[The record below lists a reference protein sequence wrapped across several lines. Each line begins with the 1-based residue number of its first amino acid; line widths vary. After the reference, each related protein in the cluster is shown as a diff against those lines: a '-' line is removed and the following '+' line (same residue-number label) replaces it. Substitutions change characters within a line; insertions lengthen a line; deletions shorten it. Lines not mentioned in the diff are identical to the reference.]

1 MWGAITAEWRSAA
14 GESIFPE
21 ATSFCGRGARTGAQ
35 EVVKDDSDRLSVLR
49 RELRRTL
56 GDKRYELWLGGET
69 SLVLEG
75 NTLRVRCTSQ
85 TEVQWFRR
93 KLSVAIEQCTAA
105 AFGPSVETVFEAVA
119 APPVQAAQKPC
130 TAGAQPHCREAGW
143 QTTQL
148 NFGEDVWRSSADGGN
163 RAVAAADAPR
173 EPKATQPPVEKTRRW
188 TFGDFVVGMGNRLA
202 AQAAREAAQQPG
214 RFSPLLVHGAHGV
227 GKSHLLSAIA
237 QQVRLRQRMRVVQLT
252 AEQFTTQFL
261 EAMERRALP
270 GFRQKM
276 RSLDVLLI
284 DDVQF
289 FAGKRA
295 TVEELLY
302 TLDALHARGGQVVLS
317 SDQPAIELQAVSPD
331 LANRVSAG
339 LTVAM
344 DPPDYETR
352 AGIVRVLAERMQLS
366 LEQEVVE
373 TVAQQAVGSGRL
385 LSGAINRLVA
395 VSMAVDQPITKEL
408 AEFALIEFCRQH
420 TPQVKLS
427 DIQRAVCE
435 VFGVE
440 SASLKSQRKTRA
452 IAEPRMLAMWLARR
466 YTRAALS
473 EIGDFFGRRSHSTVV
488 SAQKK
493 FDKLISQRGELVVG
507 DQSCPVDEALRRIE
521 AKLRSA

>member
-1 MWGAITAEWRSAA
+1 M
-14 GESIFPE
+14 
-21 ATSFCGRGARTGAQ
+21 
-35 EVVKDDSDRLSVLR
+35 VKDDSDRLSVLR
-49 RELRRTL
+49 RELCRTL

-69 SLVLEG
+69 SLALDG
-75 NTLRVRCTSQ
+75 DTLRVRCTSQ
-85 TEVQWFRR
+85 AEVQWFRR
-93 KLSVAIEQCTAA
+93 KLSTTIEQCTAA
-105 AFGPSVETVFEAVA
+105 AFGRSFETVFEALA
-119 APPVQAAQKPC
+119 ATPVQAIQKSC
-130 TAGAQPHCREAGW
+130 ATEAQPPCREASR

-148 NFGEDVWRSSADGGN
+148 TFGEDVWRSPADGGN
-163 RAVAAADAPR
+163 RAVATAEAPR
-173 EPKATQPPVEKTRRW
+173 EPKSTQPAFEKKSRW
-188 TFGDFVVGMGNRLA
+188 TFGDFVVGTGNRLA

-214 RFSPLLVHGAHGV
+214 RFSPLLVHGPHGV

-237 QQVRLRQRMRVVQLT
+237 QHLRLRQRMRVMQLT

-261 EAMERRALP
+261 EAMQQRGLP

-302 TLDALHARGGQVVLS
+302 TIDALQARGGQVALT

-339 LTVAM
+339 LTVAI
-344 DPPDYETR
+344 DPPDFETR
-352 AGIVRVLAERMQLS
+352 AGIVRVLTDRMQLH

-373 TVAQQAVGSGRL
+373 TVAQQVVGSGRL

-395 VSMAVDQPITKEL
+395 VSMAVGRPITSEL

-440 SASLKSQRKTRA
+440 SSSLKSQRKTRA

-466 YTRAALS
+466 YTRAPLS

-493 FDKLISQRGELVVG
+493 FDRLISQRGELVVG
-507 DQSCPVDEALRRIE
+507 DQACPVDEALRRIE